1 MVHDT
6 DSGVPTQAIRWHQV
20 VTGLLYSS
28 FTSSTRTGCIVRL
41 AVSIDS
47 IPGWKYY
54 IRVLGT
60 HVA

>member
-6 DSGVPTQAIRWHQV
+6 DTGVPTQAIRWHQV

-47 IPGWKYY
+47 IPGWKY
-54 IRVLGT
+54 
-60 HVA
+60 